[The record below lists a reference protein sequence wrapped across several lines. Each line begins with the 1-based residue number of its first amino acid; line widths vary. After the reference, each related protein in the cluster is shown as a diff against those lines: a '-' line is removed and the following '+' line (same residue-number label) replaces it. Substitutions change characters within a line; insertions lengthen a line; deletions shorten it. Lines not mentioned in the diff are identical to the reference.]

1 MFICFIQVDQY
12 IHRILVEEDAK
23 DSQERNE
30 ELFKASADA
39 GEKLYRKGDFAESG
53 ISNLDSYLLKKVFIN
68 L

>member
-1 MFICFIQVDQY
+1 
-12 IHRILVEEDAK
+12 LVEEDAK

-30 ELFKASADA
+30 ELFYASADA

-53 ISNLDSYLLKKVFIN
+53 ISNLDGYLLKKVSVN